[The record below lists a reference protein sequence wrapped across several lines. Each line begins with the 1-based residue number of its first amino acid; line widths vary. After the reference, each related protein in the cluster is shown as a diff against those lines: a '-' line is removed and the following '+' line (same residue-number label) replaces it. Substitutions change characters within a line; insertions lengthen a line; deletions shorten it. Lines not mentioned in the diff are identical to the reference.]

1 MKIHIESQRA
11 TAMVGELS
19 PDGNYMWDGY
29 QWIAAQPQA
38 AVASVVQQPAVQ
50 QPFMAQPDPFASGLD
65 STPLPLAPDASEAG
79 GGKATLRLAVI
90 GLVGSLLL
98 AGVGFASYE
107 FVIDPWLDPDPYT
120 EDKFVSS
127 VGDTLTQ
134 EQVVSGETD
143 GWSCRV
149 ELEISTN
156 DEMFG
161 EMDIDLDTKMSVN
174 RDAALI
180 ETDMTIR
187 TGGFPIPVSGDFWLS
202 QEEFA
207 MRSMDESQRT
217 VFESMDGEP
226 ATVLLTDSDTMG
238 SESISFC
245 FLHHMA
251 ATSLD
256 NGEDLDFTSSA
267 ERFPNDD
274 GERAVKVSME
284 QDVEGGIMSISWF
297 FDAEDNLIGAKATND
312 TGMEL
317 LMTIT
322 NEKLSK
328 PSWVDSAPSG
338 PFALYLD
345 EDIWTNETHRTM
357 TIEPQF
363 NATYKLEG
371 AQIVL
376 YSEETD
382 AEGNDIMTL
391 LSKVSATEALDS
403 SGISISVEGDSLS
416 NCTFFYNDTEPM
428 LEISYGD
435 TIRMECEDNGDFNQL
450 RDYEFGLANANDQ
463 IAQEMDL
470 EMPWVSPF
478 MTIISILGAVL
489 LIRKRFE

>member
-1 MKIHIESQRA
+1 
-11 TAMVGELS
+11 MVGELS

-65 STPLPLAPDASEAG
+65 STPLPLAPDASGAG

-161 EMDIDLDTKMSVN
+161 EMNIDLDTKMSVS

-226 ATVLLTDSDTMG
+226 ATVLLTDSDAMG
-238 SESISFC
+238 AESISFC

-256 NGEDLDFTSSA
+256 NGEDVSFTSSA
-267 ERFPNDD
+267 ERFPNED

-284 QDVEGGIMSISWF
+284 QDVEGEIMSISWF
-297 FDAEDNLIGAKATND
+297 FDAKDNLIGAKATND

-345 EDIWTNETHRTM
+345 EDIWANETHRMM

-435 TIRMECEDNGDFNQL
+435 TIRMECEDNGDYNQL

-463 IAQEMDL
+463 IAQKMDL

>member
-1 MKIHIESQRA
+1 
-11 TAMVGELS
+11 MVGELS

-29 QWIAAQPQA
+29 QWVVAQPQA
-38 AVASVVQQPAVQ
+38 AVASVVQQPVLQ
-50 QPFMAQPDPFASGLD
+50 QPFMAQPDPFPSGLD
-65 STPLPLAPDASEAG
+65 STPLPLSSDASGTG

-161 EMDIDLDTKMSVN
+161 EMDIDLDTKMSVS

-187 TGGFPIPVSGDFWLS
+187 TGGFPIPVNGDFWLS

-207 MRSMDESQRT
+207 MRSMGESQRT
-217 VFESMDGEP
+217 VFDSMDDEP

-238 SESISFC
+238 TESITFC

-251 ATSLD
+251 ATSLE

-267 ERFPNDD
+267 ERFPNED
-274 GERAVKVSME
+274 GERAVKISME
-284 QDVEGGIMSISWF
+284 QDIDGERMSISWF
-297 FDAEDNLIGAKATND
+297 FDAEDNLIGGKATND
-312 TGMEL
+312 TGMKL

-338 PFALYLD
+338 SFALNLD
-345 EDIWTNETHRTM
+345 EDLWSNNTHRTM

-382 AEGNDIMTL
+382 DDDNDIMTL
-391 LSKVSATEALDS
+391 VTKVSATGALDS
-403 SGISISVEGDSLS
+403 SGISISVDGDSPS

-435 TIRMECEDNGDFNQL
+435 TIRMECEDNGDYNQL

-463 IAQEMDL
+463 IAQKMDL
-470 EMPWVSPF
+470 EMPWASPF
-478 MTIISILGAVL
+478 LTIISILGAGL

>member
-1 MKIHIESQRA
+1 
-11 TAMVGELS
+11 MVGELS

-29 QWIAAQPQA
+29 QWVVAQQQV
-38 AVASVVQQPAVQ
+38 AVATVVQQPVVQ
-50 QPFMAQPDPFASGLD
+50 QQFMAQPDPFASGLD
-65 STPLPLAPDASEAG
+65 STPLPLAPDASGAG

-107 FVIDPWLDPDPYT
+107 FVVDPWLDPDPYT
-120 EDKFVSS
+120 EDKFISS
-127 VGDTLTQ
+127 VGDTPTQ
-134 EQVVSGETD
+134 EQVVSGEID

-156 DEMFG
+156 DEMLG
-161 EMDIDLDTKMSVN
+161 EMDIDLDTIMSVS

-180 ETDMTIR
+180 ETDMVIR
-187 TGGFPIPVSGDFWLS
+187 TGGFPIPLDGDFWLS

-207 MRSMDESQRT
+207 MRSMDESHRA
-217 VFESMDGEP
+217 VFENMDGEP

-238 SESISFC
+238 SESIDFC
-245 FLHHMA
+245 FLHQIA
-251 ATSLD
+251 AISLD

-267 ERFPNDD
+267 ERFPNED

-284 QDVEGGIMSISWF
+284 QDVEGDRMSISWF
-297 FDAEDNLIGAKATND
+297 FDTEDNLIGARATND
-312 TGMEL
+312 TGMKL

-328 PSWVDSAPSG
+328 PSWVDSTPSG

-345 EDIWTNETHRTM
+345 EDLWSNYTHRTM

-371 AQIVL
+371 SQIVL
-376 YSEETD
+376 YSKETD
-382 AEGNDIMTL
+382 DDDNDIITL
-391 LSKVSATEALDS
+391 LTKVSATGATDP
-403 SGISISVEGDSLS
+403 SGISISVEGDSPS

-435 TIRMECEDNGDFNQL
+435 TIRMECEDNGDYNQL

-463 IAQEMDL
+463 VSQKMDL

-478 MTIISILGAVL
+478 MTIISIIGAVL

>member
-1 MKIHIESQRA
+1 
-11 TAMVGELS
+11 MVGELS

-29 QWIAAQPQA
+29 QWVVAQPQA
-38 AVASVVQQPAVQ
+38 AVASVVQQPVLQ
-50 QPFMAQPDPFASGLD
+50 QPFMAQPDPFPSGLD
-65 STPLPLAPDASEAG
+65 STPLPLAPDASGAG

-127 VGDTLTQ
+127 VGDTPTQ
-134 EQVVSGETD
+134 EQVVSGEID

-156 DEMFG
+156 DEMLG
-161 EMDIDLDTKMSVN
+161 EMDIDLDTKMSVS

-187 TGGFPIPVSGDFWLS
+187 TGGFPIPVTGDFWLS

-207 MRSMDESQRT
+207 MRSQGESQRT
-217 VFESMDGEP
+217 VFESMDDEP
-226 ATVLLTDSDTMG
+226 ATVLLTDSDAMG
-238 SESISFC
+238 TETLAYC

-251 ATSLD
+251 AISLE
-256 NGEDLDFTSSA
+256 NGEDLDFSSSS
-267 ERFPNDD
+267 ERFPNED
-274 GERAVKVSME
+274 GERAVKISME
-284 QDVEGGIMSISWF
+284 QDVDGARMSISWF
-297 FDAEDNLIGAKATND
+297 FDADDNLIGGKATND

-328 PSWVDSAPSG
+328 PSWVDSTPSG
-338 PFALYLD
+338 SFALYLD
-345 EDIWTNETHRTM
+345 EDYWSNNTHRTM

-382 AEGNDIMTL
+382 AEDNDIMIL
-391 LSKVSATEALDS
+391 VSKVSATGALDS
-403 SGISISVEGDSLS
+403 SGISISVEGDSPS

-428 LEISYGD
+428 LEISDGD
-435 TIRMECEDNGDFNQL
+435 TIRMECEDNGDYNQL

-463 IAQEMDL
+463 IAQKMDL
-470 EMPWVSPF
+470 EMPWASPF
-478 MTIISILGAVL
+478 LTIITILGAVL

>member
-1 MKIHIESQRA
+1 
-11 TAMVGELS
+11 MVGELS

-29 QWIAAQPQA
+29 QWVVAQPQA
-38 AVASVVQQPAVQ
+38 AVDSVVQ
-50 QPFMAQPDPFASGLD
+50 QPFMAQPDPFPSGLD
-65 STPLPLAPDASEAG
+65 STPLPLVPDASGAG

-127 VGDTLTQ
+127 VGNTLTQ

-174 RDAALI
+174 RDATLI

-187 TGGFPIPVSGDFWLS
+187 TDGFPIPINSDFWLS

-207 MRSMDESQRT
+207 MRSMGESQRT
-217 VFESMDGEP
+217 TFDSMDDEP
-226 ATVLLTDSDTMG
+226 ATVLLTDSDAMG
-238 SESISFC
+238 TETLVYC

-251 ATSLD
+251 ALSLE
-256 NGEDLDFTSSA
+256 NGEDLDFTSSS
-267 ERFPNDD
+267 ERFPDED
-274 GERAVKVSME
+274 GERAVKVSTE
-284 QDVEGGIMSISWF
+284 QDVDGARMSISWF
-297 FDAEDNLIGAKATND
+297 FDAEDNLLGGKATND
-312 TGMEL
+312 TGMKL

-322 NEKLSK
+322 NDKLSK

-338 PFALYLD
+338 SFALNLD
-345 EDIWTNETHRTM
+345 EDLWSNNTHRNM

-382 AEGNDIMTL
+382 DDGNDIMTIV
-391 LSKVSATEALDS
+391 SKVSATGALDS
-403 SGISISVEGDSLS
+403 SGISISVEGDKPS

-435 TIRMECEDNGDFNQL
+435 TIRMECEVNGDYYQL

-463 IAQEMDL
+463 IAQKMDL
-470 EMPWVSPF
+470 EMPWASPF
-478 MTIISILGAVL
+478 LTIISILGAVL
-489 LIRKRFE
+489 IIRERFE

>member
-1 MKIHIESQRA
+1 
-11 TAMVGELS
+11 MVGELS